1 MHERL
6 ADHSNWDQTCA
17 ALRSLPHRPKTGT
30 ERTRSLAHV
39 QRFGNALADR
49 TDEQAACAVALRDAR
64 CASLVACSW
73 SVREAAEARAEY
85 ERDHAN
91 FSLAALR
98 EKQQRKAQYAWRHA
112 AERDALSGS
121 SEHGGMEVSG
131 RYRDD
136 LLSSIAQRS
145 ADANYVP
152 SSASARGKLGVS
164 SVPGEFDPL

>member
-1 MHERL
+1 M
-6 ADHSNWDQTCA
+6 
-17 ALRSLPHRPKTGT
+17 
-30 ERTRSLAHV
+30 
-39 QRFGNALADR
+39 
-49 TDEQAACAVALRDAR
+49 
-64 CASLVACSW
+64 
-73 SVREAAEARAEY
+73 REAAEARAEY

>member
-1 MHERL
+1 MRSSAL
-6 ADHSNWDQTCA
+6 TA
-17 ALRSLPHRPKTGT
+17 ALPQNRNGTHPKPCARSTLW
-30 ERTRSLAHV
+30 
-39 QRFGNALADR
+39 QRFGKPHRRASGPR
-49 TDEQAACAVALRDAR
+49 ALRDAR